1 MSRKLLTIGGLIILV
16 VAAFAI
22 GWFLATRFGF
32 GPAFGMMGY
41 GGFGMHPNL
50 RAMPFGHMRGVGLF
64 GWGGMLFA
72 GGFALLGWLL
82 QIGLIAAL
90 VAWLLKRSALAQT
103 SNPPHS
109 QNQQ

>member
-1 MSRKLLTIGGLIILV
+1 MSRKLLTLSGLIILV

-50 RAMPFGHMRGVGLF
+50 RAMPFGHANLFEINGLCAE
-64 GWGGMLFA
+64 MLE
-72 GGFALLGWLL
+72 
-82 QIGLIAAL
+82 
-90 VAWLLKRSALAQT
+90 
-103 SNPPHS
+103 
-109 QNQQ
+109 

>member
-1 MSRKLLTIGGLIILV
+1 MRYPMT
-16 VAAFAI
+16 
-22 GWFLATRFGF
+22 
-32 GPAFGMMGY
+32 
-41 GGFGMHPNL
+41 
-50 RAMPFGHMRGVGLF
+50 FGHMRGVGLF

-90 VAWLLKRSALAQT
+90 VAWLLKRSAPAQT